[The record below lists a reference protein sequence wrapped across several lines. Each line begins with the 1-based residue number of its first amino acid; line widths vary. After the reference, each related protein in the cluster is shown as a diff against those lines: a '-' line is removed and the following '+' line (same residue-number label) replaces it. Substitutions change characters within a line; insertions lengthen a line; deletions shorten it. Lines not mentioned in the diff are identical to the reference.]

1 QMREVGRAIL
11 LDPEARGDVKIDPN
25 YGHLREPVQLVANV
39 CRAFNAK
46 SVNQQTTSD
55 GYLNP
60 QTVPMGQDVFRPPTV
75 FSYFM
80 PDNLLPG
87 SATVLAPEFAIM
99 SSYTSLK
106 RANFVNQM
114 LFAGGVAVSTN
125 APNGT
130 SLNLSAWLPL
140 ASDPGA
146 LTDAVG
152 NLLLHGTM
160 SSQMRTS
167 VASAV
172 AAVSAGNPLKRVRT
186 AIYLVASSSQYQV
199 AQ

>member
-1 QMREVGRAIL
+1 M
-11 LDPEARGDVKIDPN
+11 
-25 YGHLREPVQLVANV
+25 ANV

-55 GYLNP
+55 GSLNP